1 MDTQFILEL
10 AKYLLSPAIVGAVLW
25 FGFNKTLKLGEIKK
39 DFDDLK
45 ENVGELIN
53 RSDSMVTNITVIKTH
68 LVEKAGVSAALFQ
81 TMSPITLTPSGKKLI
96 QAVGFDDFVTA
107 NYEEIFTG
115 FFEGRADTLLKLD
128 DISEAVVEHLFT
140 EGRLPSYANE
150 AFQRGLSTDVL
161 LRACALYLRDFM
173 AKKLGITA

>member
-1 MDTQFILEL
+1 MNAQFILEL

-25 FGFNKTLKLGEIKK
+25 LGFNKTLRLGEIKK
-39 DFDDLK
+39 DFEDIKDS
-45 ENVGELIN
+45 VAELID
-53 RSDSMVTNITVIKTH
+53 RSGNMVTNITVIKTH
-68 LVEKAGVSAALFQ
+68 LVDKAGVSAALFQ

-96 QAVGFDDFVTA
+96 QSIGFDKYVDA

-128 DISEAVVEHLFT
+128 DISEAVVEHFFS
-140 EGRLPSYANE
+140 EGKLPSYANE
-150 AFQRGLSTDVL
+150 AFKRGISTDVL